1 MKSGKSSSCVKP
13 WINMSEVW
21 RGVQM
26 VGNKKY
32 KKGSKV
38 AWSLLLFK
46 RSDNLGIFVTQ
57 IVLLLSHY
65 VMPHP
70 PAVVSNWEEVVWSV
84 ISMAGN
90 NLANYMQ
97 IISRGSTDLGH
108 EEHLSAIPLVLSASH
123 RESEVSLPVMDMRSV
138 HCSLIKMQGHCTVTV
153 L

>member
-1 MKSGKSSSCVKP
+1 
-13 WINMSEVW
+13 MSEVW

-90 NLANYMQ
+90 NLANYM
-97 IISRGSTDLGH
+97 
-108 EEHLSAIPLVLSASH
+108 
-123 RESEVSLPVMDMRSV
+123 
-138 HCSLIKMQGHCTVTV
+138 
-153 L
+153 